1 MPYSWSAEIAPN
13 TEVECDE
20 RGAIVH
26 AAVVIRI
33 DDGPCCTVAAVN
45 DGRGGYFA
53 RSMAVENADG
63 SPVTGTTLRSVRVS
77 EMLQRVASYLLH
89 WAEKMRLEGISK
101 PEPDGGR
108 QHTLDDGDEWF
119 LRQIGAASGNGPA
132 DADWISELRAA
143 GPSSRKGM
151 YAIAK
156 LYRIAERRAV
166 APNKFIQEVLAMSP
180 ATASHWVKLTRAAGH
195 LPPSARKPRA
205 SSGLD

>member
-1 MPYSWSAEIAPN
+1 MPYDWSAEIAPN

-20 RGAIVH
+20 RGAIVN
-26 AAVVIRI
+26 AAVAIRI
-33 DDGPCCTVAAVN
+33 DDGPLCTVEAVG
-45 DGRGGYFA
+45 DGRGGYLA
-53 RSMAVENADG
+53 RSLAVKNADG
-63 SPVTGTTLRSVRVS
+63 SPVTGTTLRSVKVS
-77 EMLQRVASYLLH
+77 EMLQRVTSYLLH
-89 WAEKMRLEGISK
+89 GAEEMRTEGIS
-101 PEPDGGR
+101 EPLPATGK

-119 LRQIGAASGNGPA
+119 LRQIGATSGNGPA
-132 DADWISELRAA
+132 GVEWISELRAA

-151 YAIAK
+151 HAIAK

-195 LPPSARKPRA
+195 LPPSTRKPRA